1 MLLLCLC
8 QDGDSGSF
16 CVLLG
21 RHTRDICASICND
34 QASTKRRE
42 HVLSVLKS
50 IAHAANINKQP
61 YIHGY
66 MHTYIYIRICIQNTY
81 TNPVCCF
88 QTVGCAFS
96 SVVCAWPSISAVR
109 MCTHTQVVCLCMCI
123 CICIYYIYMYLF
135 IYMYIYIYVDISKIA
150 YLPTQKTFAAN
161 PSNLKQSKGTRPNDP
176 TVDDINP
183 ALPIKRNINN
193 FHSVGSLR

>member
-96 SVVCAWPSISAVR
+96 SVVCAWPSISAGAYVY
-109 MCTHTQVVCLCMCI
+109 THTSCVFMHVYMYLYI
-123 CICIYYIYMYLF
+123 LYIYICIYLF
-135 IYMYIYIYVDISKIA
+135 ICIYIYVDISKIA

-183 ALPIKRNINN
+183 ALPIKKEILII
-193 FHSVGSLR
+193 SIV